1 MTNGDRIRQMSDK
14 ELAIAMLFDRIRYDC
29 EGCPAFTEC
38 ESGEDFISCTATML
52 KWLKSEEEEK

>member
-14 ELAIAMLFDRIRYDC
+14 ELAMLFDRIRYDC

-38 ESGEDFISCTATML
+38 ESGEKFISCTATML
-52 KWLKSEEEEK
+52 EWLKSEEEEE